1 MNPSFRSALPPTSVE
16 RAVAPSIKS
25 AIIRTNI
32 TAVTIPA
39 VTEPPEQRHV
49 GHNIA
54 RGSGW
59 RSPLRR
65 GFERCSQTRIIRNN
79 KGLGDCFLIE
89 LSLDV
94 LQILCPCSGALY
106 GSKKQKPVKDVLIT
120 RGCHLTPPI

>member
-32 TAVTIPA
+32 TPVTKPH
-39 VTEPPEQRHV
+39 EQGHV

-54 RGSGW
+54 RGFGR